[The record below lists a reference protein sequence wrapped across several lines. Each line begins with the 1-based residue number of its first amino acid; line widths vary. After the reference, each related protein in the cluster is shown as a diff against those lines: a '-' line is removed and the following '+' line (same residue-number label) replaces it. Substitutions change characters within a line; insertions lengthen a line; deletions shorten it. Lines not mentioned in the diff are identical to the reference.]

1 MSFVLEILLVVLG
14 VAAAGDF
21 IDRYV
26 RTRRDARG
34 TRTAYFSAAARW
46 DGTTKPVHEL
56 PKTLTHG
63 DEIDRRDSVGP
74 KEGIYVY
81 VGTVDDPHAL
91 SREV

>member
-1 MSFVLEILLVVLG
+1 MSFALEILLVVLG
-14 VAAAGDF
+14 VAAAGYF

-26 RTRRDARG
+26 RARRDLRG
-34 TRTAYFSAAARW
+34 TRTAYFSGGSL

-63 DEIDRRDSVGP
+63 DEIYRRDSVGP

-91 SREV
+91 SREI

>member
-1 MSFVLEILLVVLG
+1 MRFALEILLVVLA
-14 VAAAGDF
+14 VAAAGYF

-26 RTRRDARG
+26 RARRDVRG
-34 TRTAYFSAAARW
+34 TMRAYFSGGSL
-46 DGTTKPVHEL
+46 DGTTKPLHEL

-63 DEIDRRDSVGP
+63 DEIYRRDSAGP

-91 SREV
+91 SREI